1 MIMYRFN
8 PIHIKITSNFL
19 VDINELI
26 PNIFEKN
33 KVGEFTLTDVKAYH
47 KAEVWPCGN
56 TGRTDTD
63 QWNTENTQEE
73 IHTNMP
79 D

>member
-1 MIMYRFN
+1 MLIKEIKRRLEHLERHTMIMYRFN

-47 KAEVWPCGN
+47 KAEV
-56 TGRTDTD
+56 
-63 QWNTENTQEE
+63 
-73 IHTNMP
+73 
-79 D
+79 